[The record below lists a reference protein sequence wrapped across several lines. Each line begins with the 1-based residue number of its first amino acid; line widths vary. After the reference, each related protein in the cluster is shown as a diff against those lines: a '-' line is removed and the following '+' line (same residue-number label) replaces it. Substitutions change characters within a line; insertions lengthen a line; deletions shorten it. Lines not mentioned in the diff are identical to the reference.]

1 MARKTD
7 KEKAPR
13 AKAPDKTLEAKFNG
27 KLTKGFTDLRDIVLS
42 VVNRPDD
49 DPDNLDYDIYLP
61 DYKDKFGMKFDRNVY
76 QKIQSEVRRQM
87 KYDTLLTTISERG
100 NEVDFFPFQEVE
112 WCGNGNVH
120 VVLGRR
126 FKKILTEKG
135 NPYTIYSIAY
145 TLPMKSKYS
154 KVMFPRL
161 MEHMWHGQRIR
172 FNYRGDQ
179 KDNSFTY
186 FETIEQFREICGI
199 PKSYQVV
206 HIKNVCKT
214 IIEDIEECSDY
225 TAEVFFNSAQV
236 PGSTSKKPM
245 VTHVCWNMKRKD
257 GDVIDGVEYEVQPD
271 QDQVPDQISLEDYPL
286 QSEIQKILKC
296 DDKSAM
302 SVISNGKRKGMD
314 SSQILYICREVMK
327 KPNVENPAAYVNGVI
342 NNKWSLSGS
351 AGGNFSKFQ
360 QRDYSDGSEKITYD
374 DITESMKPKR
384 Q

>member
-1 MARKTD
+1 MARKTE

-13 AKAPDKTLEAKFNG
+13 AKAPDKTLEARFNG

-49 DPDNLDYDIYLP
+49 DPENLDYDIFLP
-61 DYKDKFGMKFDRNVY
+61 DYKEKFGMKFDRNVY

-100 NEVDFFPFQEVE
+100 NEVDFFPFQEIE
-112 WCGNGNVH
+112 WCGNGMIH

-126 FKKILTEKG
+126 FKKILAEKG

-161 MEHMWHGQRIR
+161 MEHLWQSRMR

-179 KDNSFTY
+179 RDNSFTY
-186 FETIEQFREICGI
+186 FETINQFREICGI
-199 PKSYQVV
+199 PESYNTAKVKQV
-206 HIKNVCKT
+206 CAT
-214 IIEDIEECSDY
+214 IVNDIADYTDY

-245 VTHVCWNMKRKD
+245 VTHVCWNLIRKS
-257 GDVIDGVEYEVQPD
+257 GEVIDGADYEVQPE
-271 QDQVPDQISLEDYPL
+271 QDQIPDQISLDDYPV
-286 QSEIQKILKC
+286 QDEIRKITGA
-296 DDKSAM
+296 DEKSAM
-302 SVISNGKRKGMD
+302 SIISNARRKGIEN
-314 SSQILYICREVMK
+314 SRILEICREVMK
-327 KPNVENPAAYVNGVI
+327 KPNVENPAAYINWVI
-342 NNKWSLSGS
+342 NGGRLSDQGTEAKTKFNGFNQRTYTEEEWKAIQNKM
-351 AGGNFSKFQ
+351 
-360 QRDYSDGSEKITYD
+360 
-374 DITESMKPKR
+374 MK
-384 Q
+384 

>member
-1 MARKTD
+1 MAKKTE
-7 KEKAPR
+7 KEKAPK
-13 AKAPDKTLEAKFNG
+13 AKAPDKTLEARFNG

-49 DPDNLDYDIYLP
+49 DPENLDYDIYLP
-61 DYKDKFGMKFDRNVY
+61 DYKDKFGMKFDRHVY

-112 WCGNGNVH
+112 WCGNGMIH

-126 FKKILTEKG
+126 FKKILSEKG
-135 NPYTIYSIAY
+135 NPYTVYSIAY

-161 MEHMWHGQRIR
+161 MEHQWQSRMR
-172 FNYRGDQ
+172 FNCRGDQ

-186 FETIEQFREICGI
+186 FETLEQFREICGI

-206 HIKNVCKT
+206 HIKNVCNT
-214 IIEDIEECSDY
+214 IIEDIAEYTDY

-245 VTHVCWNMKRKD
+245 VTHICWNLKRKSD
-257 GDVIDGVEYEVQPD
+257 QEIIDGVEYELVFDDD
-271 QDQVPDQISLEDYPL
+271 QLPGQINIEDYAL
-286 QSEIQKILKC
+286 RDEIQKIIGA
-296 DDKSAM
+296 DENSIMA
-302 SVISNGKRKGMD
+302 IINNARRKGVEQ
-314 SSQILYICREVMK
+314 SRVLQICRDVMK
-327 KPNVENPAAYVNGVI
+327 KPNVENPAAYVNWRI
-342 NNKWSLSGS
+342 NGGQLSDQ
-351 AGGNFSKFQ
+351 GGAVNTRFNDFE
-360 QRDYSDGSEKITYD
+360 QRDYSSGEEEHTMN
-374 DITESMKPKR
+374 DIMKKLR